1 MYTSTRS
8 QLKLHTH
15 QISDLLYYSPPR
27 THNSFHHSSNQIGNS
42 PPIQLISP
50 TIMSTSQT
58 ILELSEDQ
66 KNEDYIPSVE
76 NKFDLQSFR
85 MQEKIALQSIHKLT
99 TEDMIQID
107 QWLSVLNKTFE
118 DLEFPP
124 LHRVLQ
130 ATTYFNDELQLWYE
144 TTKHEINNDW
154 SSFCGRLKQYV
165 LDRQMNPSTVNH
177 SLPNNN

>member
-1 MYTSTRS
+1 
-8 QLKLHTH
+8 
-15 QISDLLYYSPPR
+15 
-27 THNSFHHSSNQIGNS
+27 
-42 PPIQLISP
+42 
-50 TIMSTSQT
+50 
-58 ILELSEDQ
+58 
-66 KNEDYIPSVE
+66 
-76 NKFDLQSFR
+76 

-130 ATTYFNDELQLWYE
+130 ATTYFNDELQIWYE

-177 SLPNNN
+177 SLPNNNDLLSFEHLIDTKFIKY